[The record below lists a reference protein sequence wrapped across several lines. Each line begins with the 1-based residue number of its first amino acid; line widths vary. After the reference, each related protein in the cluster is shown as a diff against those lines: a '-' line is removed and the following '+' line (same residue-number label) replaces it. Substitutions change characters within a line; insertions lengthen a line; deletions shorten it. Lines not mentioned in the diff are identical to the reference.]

1 MLMIMGILD
10 SENFCFCLRLVFL
23 VHMIFEQVKI
33 KNSFVRKMI
42 NVSTILTQ
50 ALQKQTICPKNLYN
64 AWIVFFL
71 SLKDLSGEAD

>member
-1 MLMIMGILD
+1 MALMAIISIID

-33 KNSFVRKMI
+33 KNSFVCKMI
-42 NVSTILTQ
+42 YVSTILTQ

-64 AWIVFFL
+64 AWIVFFNL
-71 SLKDLSGEAD
+71 